1 MSLWSDGS
9 CNVGFKLALFTNNV
23 TAFASSSQH
32 RQIIIIMRPWL
43 VVSHSIYV
51 HNIVGNMTMI
61 DSGS

>member
-9 CNVGFKLALFTNNV
+9 CNVGFKLALFTNDV
-23 TAFASSSQH
+23 KLSLH
-32 RQIIIIMRPWL
+32 RPSTDRLIIMRPWL

-51 HNIVGNMTMI
+51 QNIVGNMTMI